1 MWNSCPDRAKRIS
14 VTYQEKRDVCLNVVC
29 CYDNDIPIIV
39 LDELDYSCWAVLL
52 IAL

>member
-1 MWNSCPDRAKRIS
+1 MWNSCPDRAKRNS
-14 VTYQEKRDVCLNVVC
+14 VTYQEKRDVC

-39 LDELDYSCWAVLL
+39 LAELDYSCWAVLL